1 MKTKIHRLSRLSG
14 KHFKDS
20 IIKVGKKAKLI
31 SAVLLIATLSAS
43 AQKTKWSFDKS
54 HSKVQFD
61 ISHMVI
67 AEVSGQFQDYSGTVL
82 SDKDDFSD
90 AKIDF
95 SIDVK
100 SIDTDDEKRDQHLR
114 SPDFFD
120 AANYAKITFKG
131 KSMKKVGK
139 NKYKLTG
146 DFTLHGVTKT
156 ITLDVT
162 YGGTVKDPWGNIKAG
177 FKITGVINRTDFG
190 LKYNSI
196 MDSGGLLIGEDVTI
210 TCKVELIKKV

>member
-1 MKTKIHRLSRLSG
+1 MK
-14 KHFKDS
+14 
-20 IIKVGKKAKLI
+20 KVKLI
-31 SAVLLIATLSAS
+31 SAVLLIAALSAS
-43 AQKTKWSFDKS
+43 AQKTTWSFDKT

-67 AEVSGQFQDYSGTVL
+67 SEVSGRFLDYEGTVL
-82 SDKDDFSD
+82 ADKGDFSD

-120 AANYAKITFKG
+120 AAQYPKITFKG
-131 KSMKKVGK
+131 KSMKKIGE

-156 ITLDVT
+156 IELNVV
-162 YGGTVKDPWGNIKAG
+162 YGGTVKDPYGNIKAG
-177 FKITGVINRTDFG
+177 FKVTGVINRTDFG

-196 MDSGGLLIGEDVTI
+196 IDSGGLMIGEEVTI
-210 TCKVELIKKV
+210 ICKFELIKKV

>member
-1 MKTKIHRLSRLSG
+1 MKKI
-14 KHFKDS
+14 
-20 IIKVGKKAKLI
+20 KLI
-31 SAVLLIATLSAS
+31 SAVLLITALSVS
-43 AQKTKWSFDKS
+43 AQKTKWSFDKT

-67 AEVSGQFQDYSGTVL
+67 SEVSGRFQKYEGTVL
-82 SDKDDFSD
+82 ADKDDFSD

-120 AANYAKITFKG
+120 AAKYPKITFKG
-131 KSMKKVGK
+131 KSMKKVGE

-156 ITLDVT
+156 IELDVVF
-162 YGGTVKDPWGNIKAG
+162 GGTVKDPYGNIKAG
-177 FKITGVINRTDFG
+177 FKITGVINRIDFG

-196 MDSGGLLIGEDVTI
+196 IDSG
-210 TCKVELIKKV
+210 